1 MNKENK
7 QKFLD
12 YLDILFPSAKCEL
25 NFSTPFELLIS
36 VVLSAQC
43 TDKRVNLVTPVLFEK
58 YKTPRDFANAN
69 ILDVQKIIKP
79 CGLYVNKAKN
89 IILLSRQI
97 VKNFNCKVPNNLTD
111 LTTLSG
117 VGMKTAK
124 VVLNNVY
131 GEKVIAVDTHIL
143 RVSNR
148 LGIVDEKNPDK
159 CSIKLEKI
167 FKGNIDNLHHKMV
180 LFGRYYCKAKNP
192 KCNGCKLKDFC
203 KYYKTI
209 VKQNK
214 MWYTKAKE

>member
-12 YLDILFPSAKCEL
+12 YLDLLFADAKCEL

-43 TDKRVNLVTPVLFEK
+43 TDKRVNLVTPILFDK
-58 YKTPRDFANAN
+58 YRSPQDFANADIN
-69 ILDVQKIIKP
+69 EVEQIIKP
-79 CGLYVNKAKN
+79 CGLYKNKTKN
-89 IILLSRQI
+89 IIQLSKQI
-97 VKNFNCKVPNNLTD
+97 VENYNGIVPNNLKD

-159 CSIKLEKI
+159 CSIKLEKM

-180 LFGRYYCKAKNP
+180 LFGRYYCKAIKP
-192 KCNGCKLKDFC
+192 CCGDCKLKDFC
-203 KYYKTI
+203 KYYKKL
-209 VKQNK
+209 VKQGK
-214 MWYTKAKE
+214 M